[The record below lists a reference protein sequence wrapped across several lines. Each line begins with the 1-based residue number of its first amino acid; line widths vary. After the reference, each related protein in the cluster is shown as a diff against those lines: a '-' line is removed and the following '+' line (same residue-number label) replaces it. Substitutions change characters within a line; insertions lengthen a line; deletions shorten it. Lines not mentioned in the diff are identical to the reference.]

1 MARRPAGVAA
11 WRCGAGALVDGR
23 PQPKTMTVSVVRI
36 VNGQSELRGGGVGVI
51 IRRLS
56 GSLLDTGLT
65 IPLPGL
71 TIAPI
76 ETSGRA

>member
-11 WRCGAGALVDGR
+11 WRCDAGALVDGR
-23 PQPKTMTVSVVRI
+23 PQPKTMTVSVVRM
-36 VNGQSELRGGGVGVI
+36 VNDQSELRGGIGFI

-76 ETSGRA
+76 ETSVRA

>member
-1 MARRPAGVAA
+1 
-11 WRCGAGALVDGR
+11 
-23 PQPKTMTVSVVRI
+23 MTVSVVRM
-36 VNGQSELRGGGVGVI
+36 VNDQSELRGGIGFI

-71 TIAPI
+71 KITPKV
-76 ETSGRA
+76 TSVRA